1 MIGVAK
7 PIPVPDDYD
16 EESNL
21 GESPPDSARP
31 YLLKLDKEERL
42 GRADIS
48 IHDNIGL

>member
-7 PIPVPDDYD
+7 PIPVSDD

-31 YLLKLDKEERL
+31 YLLELDKEERQ
-42 GRADIS
+42 GKPDIS
-48 IHDNIGL
+48 INENLGR